1 MKWYEFLKK
10 AGNLPVID
18 VEILLAGVADTRPVK
33 VQISR
38 WVKSGKLIQVKRGI
52 YLLSKDY
59 RKKEVFEPYLASI
72 LMSPSYISLEKALEY
87 HGLIPESV
95 PVYTSVTTKRPA
107 KYVTKAGVFSY
118 RRVKKPL
125 FWGYD
130 SVSVDKQ
137 TAFVAFPEKALLD
150 LFYLNGM
157 NIPPAYLKELR
168 LQNTE
173 KIDTA
178 RLLVFAKRFKS
189 RGIMTAAKRVV
200 KYITKEAENQKTP

>member
-1 MKWYEFLKK
+1 MKWHEFLKK
-10 AGNLPVID
+10 TGNLPVID
-18 VEILLAGVADTRPVK
+18 VEVLLAGMADIRPVK

-107 KYVTKAGVFSY
+107 KYITKAGVFSY

-157 NIPPAYLKELR
+157 NVPPAYLKELR

-178 RLLVFAKRFKS
+178 RFLAFAKRFKS

-200 KYITKEAENQKTP
+200 KYITKEAENQKTL